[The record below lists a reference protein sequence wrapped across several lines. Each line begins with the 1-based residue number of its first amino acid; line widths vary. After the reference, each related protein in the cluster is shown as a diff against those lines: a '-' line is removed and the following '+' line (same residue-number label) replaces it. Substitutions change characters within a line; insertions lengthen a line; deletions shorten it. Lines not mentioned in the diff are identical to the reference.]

1 LGGLQKN
8 KIQKTK
14 KQKTDTMR
22 QIALKLS
29 RLSAN
34 AVITLAN
41 DIHEKMTTNATIFAT
56 PPVAMADLSS
66 AIDSLSTAQ
75 HLTLMGGRAATI
87 ARNERRKELEEML
100 KVLASFVIIVS
111 RGNEETYSLAGM
123 PAKRRGPQRY
133 DFLATPVNLRS
144 ESVYGEAVILRW
156 KRVPNAKSY
165 EVEYT
170 KDPSVDSAWTRTPIV
185 SACRSLI
192 HGLALKEQYWFRVRA
207 TGSQGIVSGWS
218 DMKNQIVS

>member
-1 LGGLQKN
+1 
-8 KIQKTK
+8 
-14 KQKTDTMR
+14 MR
-22 QIALKLS
+22 QIALKLD
-29 RLSAN
+29 RLSAD

-41 DIHEKMTTNATIFAT
+41 DIHEKMTTNAIIFAT
-56 PPVAMADLSS
+56 PPIAMADLSS
-66 AIDSLSTAQ
+66 AIDSLSIAQ

-100 KVLASFVIIVS
+100 KVLASFVVTVS

-133 DFLATPVNLRS
+133 DFLETPTDLRS

-156 KRVPNAKSY
+156 KKVANAKSY

-170 KDPSVDSAWTRTPIV
+170 KDPSVDSSWTRTPIA
-185 SACRSLI
+185 SACRTLI
-192 HGLALKEQYWFRVRA
+192 HGLALREQYWFRVRA
-207 TGSQGIVSGWS
+207 TGTQGMVSAWS
-218 DMKNQIVS
+218 ETKKQIVS

>member
-1 LGGLQKN
+1 
-8 KIQKTK
+8 
-14 KQKTDTMR
+14 MR
-22 QIALKLS
+22 QIALKLD
-29 RLSAN
+29 RLSAD

-41 DIHEKMTTNATIFAT
+41 DIHEKMTVNATIFAT
-56 PPVAMADLSS
+56 PPIAMADLAT

-100 KVLASFVIIVS
+100 KVLASFVVTVS

-133 DFLATPVNLRS
+133 DFLETPTDLRS
-144 ESVYGEAVILRW
+144 ESIYGEAVILRW
-156 KRVPNAKSY
+156 KKVANAKSY

-170 KDPSVDSAWTRTPIV
+170 KDPSIDSGWTRTPIV
-185 SACRSLI
+185 SAFRTLV

-207 TGSQGIVSGWS
+207 TGSRGIVSAWS
-218 DMKNQIVS
+218 ETKKQIVS

>member
-1 LGGLQKN
+1 
-8 KIQKTK
+8 
-14 KQKTDTMR
+14 MR
-22 QIALKLS
+22 QIALKLD
-29 RLSAN
+29 RLSAD

-41 DIHEKMTTNATIFAT
+41 DIHEKMTVNATLFAT
-56 PPVAMADLSS
+56 PPIAMADLSS

-100 KVLASFVIIVS
+100 KVLASFVVTVS

-133 DFLATPVNLRS
+133 DFLETPADLRS
-144 ESVYGEAVILRW
+144 ESIYGEAVALRW
-156 KRVPNAKSY
+156 KKVANAKSY

-170 KDPSVDSAWTRTPIV
+170 KDPSIDSGWTRTPIV
-185 SACRSLI
+185 SASRTLV

-207 TGSQGIVSGWS
+207 TGSRGIVSAWS
-218 DMKNQIVS
+218 ETKKQIIS